1 MEHETIRFEE
11 AFAKLEAAAKTISDE
26 KVSLQDAMQSYKEG
40 KQYYEICSR
49 ILEEARQLIEIY
61 DRETGEI
68 QVVE

>member
-26 KVSLQDAMQSYKEG
+26 KVSLQDAMQSYQEG